1 MKNFVKIFFV
11 FTLALFTTQSWT
23 QDKNN
28 PWQFSFGVS
37 ALNFNGTNYPSDK
50 PTLDLSSSLF
60 NEYFNVTDHWNVQ
73 SSFST
78 FTLTR
83 YAENGYSFGVR
94 ASINKFSKLGDSP
107 VITPKTMISADLMV
121 TKTLSTLTFFN
132 IEPYIEVGAG
142 QSFVGNNN
150 DYTLNAG
157 AGLSYAMSD
166 KVDLKFN
173 TVYRNN
179 KKNDGIVD
187 YAPNII
193 PHFQHNLSVAVNFG
207 GKDTDKDGIYDR
219 HDDCPSV
226 PGLAEFNGCPDD
238 DGDGIENSKDACPND
253 AGLLEFNGCPDSDG
267 DGIADPND
275 ACPEVAGLAKFNGCP
290 DSDGDGI
297 EDGKDSCPNEAGLRK
312 YNGCPDSDG
321 DGIADP
327 NDKCPTEAGPADNAG
342 CPNPTAEAIEMLN
355 ELGAVVQFEFN
366 KSNLRDDAIDL
377 LLSVYEIMSK
387 YGNTS
392 FMIEGHTDTSGPK
405 AFNKKLS
412 LERAESVKSHLVS
425 KGVEGDRLSTAGF
438 GEDNPKESNNT
449 RKGRIANRRVEF
461 KVVE

>member
-37 ALNFNGTNYPSDK
+37 ALNFNGTNYTSPSASI
-50 PTLDLSSSLF
+50 DLGPSLF

-78 FTLTR
+78 VTLTR
-83 YAENGYSFGVR
+83 YAENGYSIGFR
-94 ASINKFSKLGDSP
+94 ASVNKFSKLGDTSR
-107 VITPKTMISADLMV
+107 TPKTMITGDLV
-121 TKTLSTLTFFN
+121 LTKTLSALTFCSL
-132 IEPYIEVGAG
+132 EPYIELGAG
-142 QSFVGNNN
+142 QSFVGGDN
-150 DYTLNAG
+150 DYHLNAG
-157 AGLSYAMSD
+157 AGVSYAVSD
-166 KVDLKFN
+166 KVHLKLN
-173 TVYRNN
+173 TIYRHN
-179 KKNDGIVD
+179 KKNNGIVSYVPD
-187 YAPNII
+187 VI
-193 PHFQHNLSVAVNFG
+193 PHFQHNLSVAINFG
-207 GKDTDKDGIYDR
+207 GKDTDKDGVYDR

-226 PGLAEFNGCPDD
+226 PGLPEFNGCPDD
-238 DGDGIENSKDACPND
+238 DGDGIENSKDACPNA

-275 ACPEVAGLAKFNGCP
+275 ACPDVAGLAKFNGCP

-297 EDGKDSCPNEAGLRK
+297 EDGKDACPDAAGPRK
-312 YNGCPDSDG
+312 FNGCPDSDG

-327 NDKCPTEAGPADNAG
+327 NDKCPNEAGPSDNAG
-342 CPNPTAEAIEMLN
+342 CPNPTAEAIEKLN

-366 KSNLRDDAIDL
+366 KSNLRDDAIEL
-377 LLSVYEIMSK
+377 LLSVYEIMAK
-387 YGNTS
+387 YGNTN
-392 FMIEGHTDTSGPK
+392 FLIEGHTDSSGPK

-412 LERAESVKSHLVS
+412 LERAENVKSHLVS

>member
-37 ALNFNGTNYPSDK
+37 ALNFNGTNYTSPSASI
-50 PTLDLSSSLF
+50 DLGPSLF

-78 FTLTR
+78 VTLTR
-83 YAENGYSFGVR
+83 YAENGYSIGFR
-94 ASINKFSKLGDSP
+94 ASVNKFSKLGDTS
-107 VITPKTMISADLMV
+107 ITPKTIITGDLV
-121 TKTLSTLTFFN
+121 LTKTLSALTFCSL
-132 IEPYIEVGAG
+132 EPYIELGAG
-142 QSFVGNNN
+142 QSFVGGDN
-150 DYTLNAG
+150 DYHLNAG
-157 AGLSYAMSD
+157 AGVSYAVSD
-166 KVDLKFN
+166 KVHLKLN
-173 TVYRNN
+173 TIYRHN
-179 KKNDGIVD
+179 KKNNGIVSYVPD
-187 YAPNII
+187 VI
-193 PHFQHNLSVAVNFG
+193 PHFQHNLSVAINFG
-207 GKDTDKDGIYDR
+207 GKDTDKDGVYDR

-226 PGLAEFNGCPDD
+226 PGLPEFNGCPDD
-238 DGDGIENSKDACPND
+238 DGDGIENSKDACPNA

-275 ACPEVAGLAKFNGCP
+275 ACPDVAGLAKFNGCP

-297 EDGKDSCPNEAGLRK
+297 EDGKDACPDAAGPRK
-312 YNGCPDSDG
+312 FNGCPDSDG

-327 NDKCPTEAGPADNAG
+327 DDKCPNEAGPSDNAG
-342 CPNPTAEAIEMLN
+342 CPNPTAEAIEKLN
-355 ELGAVVQFEFN
+355 ELGAVVQFELN
-366 KSNLRDDAIDL
+366 KSNLRDDAIEL
-377 LLSVYEIMSK
+377 LLSVYEIMAK
-387 YGNTS
+387 YGNTN
-392 FMIEGHTDTSGPK
+392 FLIEGHTDSSGPK

-412 LERAESVKSHLVS
+412 LERAENVKSHLVS

>member
-37 ALNFNGTNYPSDK
+37 ALNFNGTNYTSPSASI
-50 PTLDLSSSLF
+50 DLGPSLF

-78 FTLTR
+78 VTLTR
-83 YAENGYSFGVR
+83 YAENGYSIGFR
-94 ASINKFSKLGDSP
+94 ASVNKFSKLGDTS
-107 VITPKTMISADLMV
+107 ITPKTMITGDLV
-121 TKTLSTLTFFN
+121 LTKTLSALTFCSL
-132 IEPYIEVGAG
+132 EPYIELGAG
-142 QSFVGNNN
+142 QSFVGGDN
-150 DYTLNAG
+150 DYHLNAG
-157 AGLSYAMSD
+157 AGVSYAVSD
-166 KVDLKFN
+166 KVHLKLN
-173 TVYRNN
+173 TIYRHN
-179 KKNDGIVD
+179 KKNNGIVSYVPD
-187 YAPNII
+187 VI
-193 PHFQHNLSVAVNFG
+193 PHFQHNLSVAINFG
-207 GKDTDKDGIYDR
+207 GKDTDKDGVYDR

-226 PGLAEFNGCPDD
+226 PGLPEFNGCPDD
-238 DGDGIENSKDACPND
+238 DGDGIENSKDACPNA

-275 ACPEVAGLAKFNGCP
+275 ACPDVAGLAKFNGCP

-297 EDGKDSCPNEAGLRK
+297 EDGKDACPDAAGPRK
-312 YNGCPDSDG
+312 FNGCPDSDG

-327 NDKCPTEAGPADNAG
+327 DDKCPNEAGPSDNAG
-342 CPNPTAEAIEMLN
+342 CPNPTAEAIEKLN

-366 KSNLRDDAIDL
+366 KSNLRDDAIEL
-377 LLSVYEIMSK
+377 LLSVYEIMAK
-387 YGNTS
+387 YGNTN
-392 FMIEGHTDTSGPK
+392 FLIEGHTDSSGPK

-412 LERAESVKSHLVS
+412 LERAENVKSHLVS

>member
-37 ALNFNGTNYPSDK
+37 ALNFNGTNYTSPSASI
-50 PTLDLSSSLF
+50 DLGPSLF

-78 FTLTR
+78 VTLTR
-83 YAENGYSFGVR
+83 YAENGYSIGFR
-94 ASINKFSKLGDSP
+94 ASVNKFSKLGDTS
-107 VITPKTMISADLMV
+107 ITPKTIITGDLV
-121 TKTLSTLTFFN
+121 LTKTLSALTFCSL
-132 IEPYIEVGAG
+132 EPYIELGAG
-142 QSFVGNNN
+142 QSFVGGDN
-150 DYTLNAG
+150 DYHLNAG
-157 AGLSYAMSD
+157 AGVSYAVSD
-166 KVDLKFN
+166 KVHLKLN
-173 TVYRNN
+173 TIYRHN
-179 KKNDGIVD
+179 KKNNGIVSYVPD
-187 YAPNII
+187 VI
-193 PHFQHNLSVAVNFG
+193 PHFQHNLSVAINFG
-207 GKDTDKDGIYDR
+207 GKDTDKDGVYDR

-226 PGLAEFNGCPDD
+226 PGLPEFNGCPDD
-238 DGDGIENSKDACPND
+238 DGDGIENSKDACPNA

-275 ACPEVAGLAKFNGCP
+275 ACPDVAGLAKFSGCP

-297 EDGKDSCPNEAGLRK
+297 EDGKDACPDAAGPRK
-312 YNGCPDSDG
+312 FNGCPDSDG

-327 NDKCPTEAGPADNAG
+327 DDKCPSEAGPSDNSG
-342 CPNPTAEAIEMLN
+342 CPNPTAEAIEKLN
-355 ELGAVVQFEFN
+355 ELGAVVQFELN
-366 KSNLRDDAIDL
+366 KSNLRDDAIEL
-377 LLSVYEIMSK
+377 LLSVYEIMAK
-387 YGNTS
+387 YGNTN
-392 FMIEGHTDTSGPK
+392 FLIEGHTDSSGPK

-412 LERAESVKSHLVS
+412 LERAENVKSHLVS

>member
-11 FTLALFTTQSWT
+11 LTLALFTTQSIA

-37 ALNFNGTNYPSDK
+37 ALNFNGTNYTSPSASI
-50 PTLDLSSSLF
+50 DLGPSLF

-78 FTLTR
+78 VTLTR
-83 YAENGYSFGVR
+83 YAENGYSIGFR
-94 ASINKFSKLGDSP
+94 ASVNKFSKLGDTS
-107 VITPKTMISADLMV
+107 ITPKTIITGDLV
-121 TKTLSTLTFFN
+121 LTKTLSALTFCSL
-132 IEPYIEVGAG
+132 EPYIELGAG
-142 QSFVGNNN
+142 QSFVGGDN
-150 DYTLNAG
+150 DYHLNAG
-157 AGLSYAMSD
+157 AGVSYAVSD
-166 KVDLKFN
+166 KVHLKLN
-173 TVYRNN
+173 TIYRHN
-179 KKNDGIVD
+179 KKNNGIVSYVPD
-187 YAPNII
+187 VI
-193 PHFQHNLSVAVNFG
+193 PHFQHNLSVAINFG
-207 GKDTDKDGIYDR
+207 GKDTDKDGVYDR

-226 PGLAEFNGCPDD
+226 PGLPEFNGCPDD
-238 DGDGIENSKDACPND
+238 DGDGIENSKDACPNA

-275 ACPEVAGLAKFNGCP
+275 ACPDVAGLAKFNGCP

-297 EDGKDSCPNEAGLRK
+297 EDGKDACPDAAGPRK
-312 YNGCPDSDG
+312 FNGCPDSDG

-327 NDKCPTEAGPADNAG
+327 NDKCPNEAGPSDNAG
-342 CPNPTAEAIEMLN
+342 CPNPTAEAIEKLN

-366 KSNLRDDAIDL
+366 KSNLRDDAIEL
-377 LLSVYEIMSK
+377 LLSVYEIMAK
-387 YGNTS
+387 YGNTN
-392 FMIEGHTDTSGPK
+392 FLIEGHTDSSGPK

-412 LERAESVKSHLVS
+412 LERAENVKSHLVS

>member
-37 ALNFNGTNYPSDK
+37 ALNFNGTNYTSPSASI
-50 PTLDLSSSLF
+50 DLGPSLF

-78 FTLTR
+78 VTLTR
-83 YAENGYSFGVR
+83 YAENGYSIGFR
-94 ASINKFSKLGDSP
+94 ASVNKFSKLGDTS
-107 VITPKTMISADLMV
+107 ITPKTIITGDLV
-121 TKTLSTLTFFN
+121 LTKTLSALTFCSL
-132 IEPYIEVGAG
+132 EPYIELGAG
-142 QSFVGNNN
+142 QSFVGGDN
-150 DYTLNAG
+150 DYHLNAG
-157 AGLSYAMSD
+157 AGVSYAVSD
-166 KVDLKFN
+166 KVHLKLN
-173 TVYRNN
+173 TIYRHN
-179 KKNDGIVD
+179 KKNNGIVSYVPD
-187 YAPNII
+187 II
-193 PHFQHNLSVAVNFG
+193 PHFQHNLSVAINFG
-207 GKDTDKDGIYDR
+207 GKDTDKDGVYDR

-226 PGLAEFNGCPDD
+226 PGLPEFNGCPDD
-238 DGDGIENSKDACPND
+238 DGDGIENSKDACPNA

-275 ACPEVAGLAKFNGCP
+275 ACPDVAGLAKFNGCP

-297 EDGKDSCPNEAGLRK
+297 EDGKDACPNAAGPRK
-312 YNGCPDSDG
+312 FNGCPDSDG

-327 NDKCPTEAGPADNAG
+327 DDKCPNEAGPSDNSG
-342 CPNPTAEAIEMLN
+342 CPNPTAEAIEKLN
-355 ELGAVVQFEFN
+355 ELGAVVQFELN
-366 KSNLRDDAIDL
+366 KSNLRDDAIEL
-377 LLSVYEIMSK
+377 LLSVYEIMAK
-387 YGNTS
+387 YGNTN
-392 FMIEGHTDTSGPK
+392 FLIEGHTDSSGPK

-412 LERAESVKSHLVS
+412 LERAENVKSHLVS

>member
-37 ALNFNGTNYPSDK
+37 ALNFNGTNYTSPSASI
-50 PTLDLSSSLF
+50 DLGPSLF

-78 FTLTR
+78 VTLTR
-83 YAENGYSFGVR
+83 YAENGYSIGFR
-94 ASINKFSKLGDSP
+94 ASVNKFSKLGDTS
-107 VITPKTMISADLMV
+107 ITPKTIITGDLV
-121 TKTLSTLTFFN
+121 LTKTLSALTFCSL
-132 IEPYIEVGAG
+132 EPYIELGAG
-142 QSFVGNNN
+142 QSFVGGDN
-150 DYTLNAG
+150 DYHLNAG
-157 AGLSYAMSD
+157 AGVSYAVSD
-166 KVDLKFN
+166 KVHLKLN
-173 TVYRNN
+173 TIYRHN
-179 KKNDGIVD
+179 KKNNGIVSYVPD
-187 YAPNII
+187 VI
-193 PHFQHNLSVAVNFG
+193 PHFQHNLSVAINFG
-207 GKDTDKDGIYDR
+207 GKDTDKDGVYDR

-226 PGLAEFNGCPDD
+226 PGLPEFNGCPDD
-238 DGDGIENSKDACPND
+238 DGDGIENSKDACPNA

-275 ACPEVAGLAKFNGCP
+275 ACPDVAGLAKFNGCP

-297 EDGKDSCPNEAGLRK
+297 EDGKDACPNAAGPRK
-312 YNGCPDSDG
+312 FNGCPDSDG

-327 NDKCPTEAGPADNAG
+327 DDKCPNEAGPSDNSG
-342 CPNPTAEAIEMLN
+342 CPNPTAEAIEKLN
-355 ELGAVVQFEFN
+355 ELGAVVQFELN
-366 KSNLRDDAIDL
+366 KSNLRDDAIEL
-377 LLSVYEIMSK
+377 LLSVYEIMAK
-387 YGNTS
+387 YGNTN
-392 FMIEGHTDTSGPK
+392 FLIEGHTDSSGPK

-412 LERAESVKSHLVS
+412 LERAENVKSHLVS

-461 KVVE
+461 KAVE

>member
-37 ALNFNGTNYPSDK
+37 ALNFNGTNYTSPSGSI
-50 PTLDLSSSLF
+50 DLGPSLF

-78 FTLTR
+78 VTLTR
-83 YAENGYSFGVR
+83 YAENGYSIGFR
-94 ASINKFSKLGDSP
+94 ASVNKFSKLGDTS
-107 VITPKTMISADLMV
+107 ITPKTIITGDLV
-121 TKTLSTLTFFN
+121 LTKTLSALTFCSL
-132 IEPYIEVGAG
+132 EPYIELGAG
-142 QSFVGNNN
+142 QSFVGGDN
-150 DYTLNAG
+150 DYHLNAG
-157 AGLSYAMSD
+157 AGVSYAVSD
-166 KVDLKFN
+166 KVHLKLN
-173 TVYRNN
+173 TIYRHN
-179 KKNDGIVD
+179 KKNNGIVSYVPD
-187 YAPNII
+187 VI
-193 PHFQHNLSVAVNFG
+193 PHFQHNLSVAINFG
-207 GKDTDKDGIYDR
+207 GKDTDKDGVYDR

-226 PGLAEFNGCPDD
+226 PGLPEFNGCPDD
-238 DGDGIENSKDACPND
+238 DGDGIENSKDACPNA

-275 ACPEVAGLAKFNGCP
+275 ACPDVAGLAKFNGCP
-290 DSDGDGI
+290 DTDGDGI
-297 EDGKDSCPNEAGLRK
+297 EDGKDACPNAAGLRK
-312 YNGCPDSDG
+312 FNGCPDSDG

-327 NDKCPTEAGPADNAG
+327 DDKCPNEAGPSDNSG
-342 CPNPTAEAIEMLN
+342 CPNPTAEAIEKLN
-355 ELGAVVQFEFN
+355 ELGAVVQFELN
-366 KSNLRDDAIDL
+366 KSNLRDDAIEL
-377 LLSVYEIMSK
+377 LLSVYEIMAK
-387 YGNTS
+387 YGNTN
-392 FMIEGHTDTSGPK
+392 FLIEGHTDSSGPK

-412 LERAESVKSHLVS
+412 LERAENVKSHLVS

-438 GEDNPKESNNT
+438 GEDNPKESNDT

>member
-37 ALNFNGTNYPSDK
+37 ALNFNGTNYTSPSGSI
-50 PTLDLSSSLF
+50 DLGPSLF

-78 FTLTR
+78 VTLTR
-83 YAENGYSFGVR
+83 YAENGYSIGFR
-94 ASINKFSKLGDSP
+94 ASVNKFSKLGDTS
-107 VITPKTMISADLMV
+107 ITPKTIITGDLV
-121 TKTLSTLTFFN
+121 LTKTLSALTFCSL
-132 IEPYIEVGAG
+132 EPYIELGAG
-142 QSFVGNNN
+142 QSFVGGDN
-150 DYTLNAG
+150 DYHLNAG
-157 AGLSYAMSD
+157 AGVSYAVSD
-166 KVDLKFN
+166 KVHLKLN
-173 TVYRNN
+173 TIYRHN
-179 KKNDGIVD
+179 KKNNGIVSYVPD
-187 YAPNII
+187 VI
-193 PHFQHNLSVAVNFG
+193 PHFQHNLSVAINFG
-207 GKDTDKDGIYDR
+207 GKDTDKDGVYDR

-226 PGLAEFNGCPDD
+226 PGLPEFNGCPDD
-238 DGDGIENSKDACPND
+238 DGDGIENSKDACPNA

-275 ACPEVAGLAKFNGCP
+275 ACPDVAGLAKFNGCP

-297 EDGKDSCPNEAGLRK
+297 EDGKDACPNAAGPRK
-312 YNGCPDSDG
+312 FNGCPDSDG

-327 NDKCPTEAGPADNAG
+327 DDKCPNEAGPSDNSG
-342 CPNPTAEAIEMLN
+342 CPNPTAEAIEKLN
-355 ELGAVVQFEFN
+355 ELGAVVQFELN
-366 KSNLRDDAIDL
+366 KSNLRDDAIEL
-377 LLSVYEIMSK
+377 LLSVYEIMAK
-387 YGNTS
+387 YGNTN
-392 FMIEGHTDTSGPK
+392 FLIEGHTDSSGPK

-412 LERAESVKSHLVS
+412 LERAENVKSHLVS
-425 KGVEGDRLSTAGF
+425 KGVEGGRLSTAGF
-438 GEDNPKESNNT
+438 GEDNPKEFNNT

>member
-37 ALNFNGTNYPSDK
+37 ALNFNGTNYTSPSASI
-50 PTLDLSSSLF
+50 DLGPSLF

-78 FTLTR
+78 VTLTR
-83 YAENGYSFGVR
+83 YAENGYSIGFR
-94 ASINKFSKLGDSP
+94 ASVNKFSKLGDTS
-107 VITPKTMISADLMV
+107 ITPKTMITGDLV
-121 TKTLSTLTFFN
+121 LTKTLSALTFCSL
-132 IEPYIEVGAG
+132 EPYIELGAG
-142 QSFVGNNN
+142 QSFVGGDN
-150 DYTLNAG
+150 DYHLNAG
-157 AGLSYAMSD
+157 AGVSYAVSD
-166 KVDLKFN
+166 KVHLKLN
-173 TVYRNN
+173 TIYRHN
-179 KKNDGIVD
+179 KKNNGIVSYVPD
-187 YAPNII
+187 II
-193 PHFQHNLSVAVNFG
+193 PHFQHNLSVAINFG
-207 GKDTDKDGIYDR
+207 GKDTDKDGVYDR

-226 PGLAEFNGCPDD
+226 PGLPEFNGCPDD
-238 DGDGIENSKDACPND
+238 DGDGIENSKDACPNA

-267 DGIADPND
+267 DGIADPD
-275 ACPEVAGLAKFNGCP
+275 DK
-290 DSDGDGI
+290 
-297 EDGKDSCPNEAGLRK
+297 CPNEAG
-312 YNGCPDSDG
+312 PSD
-321 DGIADP
+321 
-327 NDKCPTEAGPADNAG
+327 NSG
-342 CPNPTAEAIEMLN
+342 CPNPTAEAIEKLN

-366 KSNLRDDAIDL
+366 KSNLRDDAIEL
-377 LLSVYEIMSK
+377 LLSVYEIMAK
-387 YGNTS
+387 YGNTN
-392 FMIEGHTDTSGPK
+392 FLIEGHTDSSGPK

-412 LERAESVKSHLVS
+412 LERAENVKSHLVS

>member
-37 ALNFNGTNYPSDK
+37 ALNFNGTNYTSPSASI
-50 PTLDLSSSLF
+50 DLGPSLF

-78 FTLTR
+78 VTLTR
-83 YAENGYSFGVR
+83 YAENGYSIGFR
-94 ASINKFSKLGDSP
+94 ASVNKFSKLGDTS
-107 VITPKTMISADLMV
+107 ITPKTIITGDLV
-121 TKTLSTLTFFN
+121 LTKTLSALTFCSL
-132 IEPYIEVGAG
+132 EPYIEVGAG
-142 QSFVGNNN
+142 QSFVGGDN
-150 DYTLNAG
+150 DYHLNAG
-157 AGLSYAMSD
+157 AGVSYAVSD
-166 KVDLKFN
+166 KVHLKLN
-173 TVYRNN
+173 TIYRHN
-179 KKNDGIVD
+179 KKNNGIVSYVPD
-187 YAPNII
+187 II
-193 PHFQHNLSVAVNFG
+193 PHFQHNLSVAINFG
-207 GKDTDKDGIYDR
+207 GKDTDKDGVYDR

-226 PGLAEFNGCPDD
+226 PGLPEFNGCPDD
-238 DGDGIENSKDACPND
+238 DGDGIENSKDACPNA

-275 ACPEVAGLAKFNGCP
+275 ACPDVAGLAKFNGCP

-297 EDGKDSCPNEAGLRK
+297 EDGKDACPNAAGPRK
-312 YNGCPDSDG
+312 FNGCPDSDG

-327 NDKCPTEAGPADNAG
+327 DDKCPNEAGPSDNSG
-342 CPNPTAEAIEMLN
+342 CPNPTAEAIEKLN
-355 ELGAVVQFEFN
+355 ELGAVVQFELN
-366 KSNLRDDAIDL
+366 KSNLRDDAIEL
-377 LLSVYEIMSK
+377 LLSVYEIMAK
-387 YGNTS
+387 YGNTN
-392 FMIEGHTDTSGPK
+392 FLIEGHTDSSGPK

-412 LERAESVKSHLVS
+412 LERAENVKSHLVS

>member
-37 ALNFNGTNYPSDK
+37 ALNFNGTNYTSPSASI
-50 PTLDLSSSLF
+50 DLGPSLF

-78 FTLTR
+78 VTLTR
-83 YAENGYSFGVR
+83 YAENGYSIGFR
-94 ASINKFSKLGDSP
+94 ASVNKFSKLGDTS
-107 VITPKTMISADLMV
+107 ITPKTIITGDLV
-121 TKTLSTLTFFN
+121 LTKTLSALTFCSL
-132 IEPYIEVGAG
+132 EPYIELGAG
-142 QSFVGNNN
+142 QSFVGGDN
-150 DYTLNAG
+150 DYHLNAG
-157 AGLSYAMSD
+157 AGVSYAVSD
-166 KVDLKFN
+166 KVHLKLN
-173 TVYRNN
+173 TIYRHN
-179 KKNDGIVD
+179 KKNNGIVSYVPD
-187 YAPNII
+187 VI
-193 PHFQHNLSVAVNFG
+193 PHFQHNLSVAINFG
-207 GKDTDKDGIYDR
+207 GKDTDKDGVYDR

-226 PGLAEFNGCPDD
+226 PGLPEFNGCPDD
-238 DGDGIENSKDACPND
+238 DGDGIENSKDACPNA

-275 ACPEVAGLAKFNGCP
+275 ACPDVAGLAKFNGCP

-297 EDGKDSCPNEAGLRK
+297 EDGKDACPNAAGPRK
-312 YNGCPDSDG
+312 FNGCPDSDG

-327 NDKCPTEAGPADNAG
+327 DDKCPNEAGPSDNSG
-342 CPNPTAEAIEMLN
+342 CPNPTAEAIEKLN
-355 ELGAVVQFEFN
+355 ELGAVVQFELN
-366 KSNLRDDAIDL
+366 KSNLRDDAIEL
-377 LLSVYEIMSK
+377 LLSVYEIMAK
-387 YGNTS
+387 YGNTN
-392 FMIEGHTDTSGPK
+392 FLIEGHTDSSGPK

-412 LERAESVKSHLVS
+412 LERAENVKSHLVS

>member
-11 FTLALFTTQSWT
+11 LTLALFTTQSIA

-37 ALNFNGTNYPSDK
+37 ALNFNGTNYTSPSASI
-50 PTLDLSSSLF
+50 DLGPSLF

-78 FTLTR
+78 VTLTR
-83 YAENGYSFGVR
+83 YAENGYSIGFR
-94 ASINKFSKLGDSP
+94 ASVNKFSKLGDTS
-107 VITPKTMISADLMV
+107 ITPKTIITGDLV
-121 TKTLSTLTFFN
+121 LTKTLSALTFCSL
-132 IEPYIEVGAG
+132 EPYIELGAG
-142 QSFVGNNN
+142 QSFVGGDN
-150 DYTLNAG
+150 DYHLNAG
-157 AGLSYAMSD
+157 AGVSYAVSD
-166 KVDLKFN
+166 KVHLKLN
-173 TVYRNN
+173 TIYRHN
-179 KKNDGIVD
+179 KKNNGIVSYVPD
-187 YAPNII
+187 VI
-193 PHFQHNLSVAVNFG
+193 PHFQHNLSVAINFG
-207 GKDTDKDGIYDR
+207 GKDTDKDGVYDR

-226 PGLAEFNGCPDD
+226 PGLPEFNGCPDD
-238 DGDGIENSKDACPND
+238 DGDGIENSKDACPNA

-275 ACPEVAGLAKFNGCP
+275 ACPDVAGLAKFNGCP

-297 EDGKDSCPNEAGLRK
+297 EDGKDACPDAAGPRK
-312 YNGCPDSDG
+312 FNGCPDSDG

-327 NDKCPTEAGPADNAG
+327 DDKCPNEAGPSDNSG
-342 CPNPTAEAIEMLN
+342 CPNPTAEAIEKLN

-366 KSNLRDDAIDL
+366 KSNLRDDAIEL
-377 LLSVYEIMSK
+377 LLSVYEIMAK
-387 YGNTS
+387 YGNTN
-392 FMIEGHTDTSGPK
+392 FLIEGHTDSSGPK

-412 LERAESVKSHLVS
+412 LERAENVKSHLVS

>member
-37 ALNFNGTNYPSDK
+37 ALNFNGTNYTSPSGSI
-50 PTLDLSSSLF
+50 DLGPSLF

-78 FTLTR
+78 VTLTR
-83 YAENGYSFGVR
+83 YAENGYSIGFR
-94 ASINKFSKLGDSP
+94 ASVNKFSKLGDTS
-107 VITPKTMISADLMV
+107 ITPKTIITGDLV
-121 TKTLSTLTFFN
+121 LTKTLSALTFCSL
-132 IEPYIEVGAG
+132 EPYIEVGAG
-142 QSFVGNNN
+142 QSFVGGDN
-150 DYTLNAG
+150 DYHLNAG
-157 AGLSYAMSD
+157 AGVSYAVSD
-166 KVDLKFN
+166 KVHLKLN
-173 TVYRNN
+173 TIYRHN
-179 KKNDGIVD
+179 KKNNGIVSYVPD
-187 YAPNII
+187 VI
-193 PHFQHNLSVAVNFG
+193 PHFQHNLSVAINFG
-207 GKDTDKDGIYDR
+207 GKDTDKDGVYDR

-226 PGLAEFNGCPDD
+226 PGLPEFNGCPDD
-238 DGDGIENSKDACPND
+238 DGDGIENSKDACPNA

-275 ACPEVAGLAKFNGCP
+275 ACPDVAGLAKFNGCP

-297 EDGKDSCPNEAGLRK
+297 EDGKDACPDAAGPRK
-312 YNGCPDSDG
+312 FNGCPDSDG

-327 NDKCPTEAGPADNAG
+327 DDKCPNEAGPSDNSG
-342 CPNPTAEAIEMLN
+342 CPNPTAEAIEKLN

-366 KSNLRDDAIDL
+366 KSNLRDEAIEL
-377 LLSVYEIMSK
+377 LLSVYEIMAK
-387 YGNTS
+387 YGNTN
-392 FMIEGHTDTSGPK
+392 FLIEGHTDSSGPK

-412 LERAESVKSHLVS
+412 LERAENVKSHLVS

>member
-11 FTLALFTTQSWT
+11 FTLVSLTTQSWA
-23 QDKNN
+23 QDKDN

-37 ALNFNGTNYPSDK
+37 ALNFNGTNYTSPSASI
-50 PTLDLSSSLF
+50 DLGPSLF

-78 FTLTR
+78 VTLTR
-83 YAENGYSFGVR
+83 YAENGYSIGFR
-94 ASINKFSKLGDSP
+94 ASVNKFSKLGDTS
-107 VITPKTMISADLMV
+107 ITPKTIITGDLV
-121 TKTLSTLTFFN
+121 LTKTLSALTFCSL
-132 IEPYIEVGAG
+132 EPYIELGAG
-142 QSFVGNNN
+142 QSFVGGDN
-150 DYTLNAG
+150 DYHLNAG
-157 AGLSYAMSD
+157 AGVSYAVSD
-166 KVDLKFN
+166 KVHLKLN
-173 TVYRNN
+173 TIYRHN
-179 KKNDGIVD
+179 KKNNGIVSYVPD
-187 YAPNII
+187 VI
-193 PHFQHNLSVAVNFG
+193 PHFQHNLSVAINFG
-207 GKDTDKDGIYDR
+207 GKDTDKDGVYDR

-226 PGLAEFNGCPDD
+226 PGLPEFNGCPDD
-238 DGDGIENSKDACPND
+238 DGDGIENSKDACPNA

-275 ACPEVAGLAKFNGCP
+275 ACPDVAGLAKFNGCP

-297 EDGKDSCPNEAGLRK
+297 EDGKDACPDAAGPRK
-312 YNGCPDSDG
+312 FNGCPDSDG

-327 NDKCPTEAGPADNAG
+327 DDKCPNEAGPSDNAG
-342 CPNPTAEAIEMLN
+342 CPNPTAEAIEKLN

-366 KSNLRDDAIDL
+366 KSNLRDDAIEL
-377 LLSVYEIMSK
+377 LLSVYEIMAK
-387 YGNTS
+387 YGNTN
-392 FMIEGHTDTSGPK
+392 FLIEGHTDSSGPK

-412 LERAESVKSHLVS
+412 LERAENVKSHLVS

>member
-37 ALNFNGTNYPSDK
+37 ALNFNGTNYTSPSGSI
-50 PTLDLSSSLF
+50 DLGPSLF

-78 FTLTR
+78 VTLTR
-83 YAENGYSFGVR
+83 YAENGYSIGFR
-94 ASINKFSKLGDSP
+94 ASVNKFSKLGDTS
-107 VITPKTMISADLMV
+107 ITPKTIITGDLV
-121 TKTLSTLTFFN
+121 LTKTLSALTFCSL
-132 IEPYIEVGAG
+132 EPYIELGAG
-142 QSFVGNNN
+142 QSFVGGDN
-150 DYTLNAG
+150 DYHLNAG
-157 AGLSYAMSD
+157 AGVSYAVSD
-166 KVDLKFN
+166 KVHLKLN
-173 TVYRNN
+173 TIYRHN
-179 KKNDGIVD
+179 KKNNGIVSYVPD
-187 YAPNII
+187 II
-193 PHFQHNLSVAVNFG
+193 PHFQHNLSVAINFG
-207 GKDTDKDGIYDR
+207 GKDTDKDGVYDR

-226 PGLAEFNGCPDD
+226 PGLPEFNGCPDD
-238 DGDGIENSKDACPND
+238 DGDGIENSKDACPNA

-275 ACPEVAGLAKFNGCP
+275 ACPDVAGLAKFNGCP

-297 EDGKDSCPNEAGLRK
+297 EDGKDACPNAAGPRK
-312 YNGCPDSDG
+312 FNGCPDSDG

-327 NDKCPTEAGPADNAG
+327 NDKCPNEAGPSDNAG
-342 CPNPTAEAIEMLN
+342 CPNPTAEAIEKLN

-366 KSNLRDDAIDL
+366 KSNLRDDAIEL
-377 LLSVYEIMSK
+377 LLSVYEIMAK
-387 YGNTS
+387 YGNTN
-392 FMIEGHTDTSGPK
+392 FLIEGHTDSSGPK

-412 LERAESVKSHLVS
+412 LERAENVKSHLVS

>member
-37 ALNFNGTNYPSDK
+37 ALNFNGTNYTSPSASI
-50 PTLDLSSSLF
+50 DLGPSLF

-78 FTLTR
+78 VTLTR
-83 YAENGYSFGVR
+83 YAENGYSIGFR
-94 ASINKFSKLGDSP
+94 ASVNKFSKLGDTS
-107 VITPKTMISADLMV
+107 ITPKTIITGDLV
-121 TKTLSTLTFFN
+121 LTKTLSALTFCSL
-132 IEPYIEVGAG
+132 EPYIELGAG
-142 QSFVGNNN
+142 QSFVGGDN
-150 DYTLNAG
+150 DYHLNAG
-157 AGLSYAMSD
+157 AGVSYAVSD
-166 KVDLKFN
+166 KVHLKLN
-173 TVYRNN
+173 TIYRHN
-179 KKNDGIVD
+179 KKNNGIVSYVPD
-187 YAPNII
+187 VI
-193 PHFQHNLSVAVNFG
+193 PHFQHNLSVAINFG
-207 GKDTDKDGIYDR
+207 GKDTDKDGVYDR

-226 PGLAEFNGCPDD
+226 PGLPEFNGCPDD
-238 DGDGIENSKDACPND
+238 DGDGIENSKDACPNA

-275 ACPEVAGLAKFNGCP
+275 ACPDVAGLAKFNGCP

-297 EDGKDSCPNEAGLRK
+297 EDGKDACPDAAGPRK
-312 YNGCPDSDG
+312 FNGCPDSDG

-327 NDKCPTEAGPADNAG
+327 EDKCPNEAGPSDNAG
-342 CPNPTAEAIEMLN
+342 CPNPTAEAIEKLN

-366 KSNLRDDAIDL
+366 KSNLRDDAIEL
-377 LLSVYEIMSK
+377 LLSVYEIMAK
-387 YGNTS
+387 YGNTN
-392 FMIEGHTDTSGPK
+392 FLIEGHTDSSGPK

-412 LERAESVKSHLVS
+412 LERAENVKSHLVS